1 MMLRLIAVFVF
12 MSVSTVFAQQDPQ
25 FSQYQ
30 DYSPYIN
37 PSFIVNDYQLN
48 ADVQHRQQWVG
59 FDGRPISTAAN
70 VSYEVKKAHSAFGI
84 TYLIDALGAQYSHNA
99 RLNYAGAIR
108 FRGHTIAPGIYM
120 GVLANHLDGSQLNP
134 VQSGDQNI
142 ITSNQAGVAFDI
154 GVGLSYRFKGLV
166 VGFSA
171 SHLAGPTLEYA
182 EGGNTSEVTIARHYY
197 GLVRYDFEI
206 GRVFRLKPLSF
217 VKTDAASAQF
227 DQWLFFGADNLT
239 KVLHRV
245 NIGVGYRIDDAVM
258 VSAELVFKWFRFGY
272 SYDITTSGLN
282 SYSNGSHEI
291 TLRMHLFPVATAPV
305 WNKASKAL
313 E

>member
-1 MMLRLIAVFVF
+1 MKVHSVLILLLLQGITAH
-12 MSVSTVFAQQDPQ
+12 AQQDPQ
-25 FSQYQ
+25 FSQYL
-30 DYSPYIN
+30 DYNAYIN
-37 PSFIVNDYQLN
+37 PSFIVNDYELN

-59 FDGRPISTAAN
+59 FDGRPITTSAN
-70 VSYEVKKAHSAFGI
+70 VSYEVKKAYSAFGV
-84 TYLIDALGAQYSHNA
+84 TYLHDKLGAQDSHNA
-99 RLNYAGAIR
+99 RFNYSGAIR
-108 FRGHTIAPGIYM
+108 FRGHTIAPAIYM
-120 GVLANHLDGSQLNP
+120 GVLVSHLDGSQLNP
-134 VQSGDQNI
+134 IQSGDQNI
-142 ITSNQAGVAFDI
+142 ITTNQGAAAFDI

-171 SHLAGPTLEYA
+171 NHLAGPTLEYA
-182 EGGNTSEVTIARHYY
+182 EGGNLSEVTIARHYY

-239 KVLHRV
+239 KVLNRV

-258 VSAELVFKWFRFGY
+258 VSAELIFKWFRFGY
-272 SYDITTSGLN
+272 SYDITTSGL
-282 SYSNGSHEI
+282 SAYSHGSHEL
-291 TLRMHLFPVATAPV
+291 TLRMHLFKSGGPRAGAE
-305 WNKASKAL
+305 L